1 MINYIALLVA
11 LSISGVAAY
20 YSIVGLA
27 TIFAGAWY
35 PVIMMGIVLEVGK
48 ITTASWLHRHWT
60 TANRAIR
67 YYLTIIVLVLMF
79 ITSMGI
85 FGFLSKAHLEQTAP
99 TTGNEISVE
108 QLDMRIER
116 EKRRISDSEAVID
129 QLDSAV
135 QVLTDAKRIRGNSG
149 SIAVRE
155 NQKTERDQLQTT
167 IDDAFNKIQELQDQ
181 KSVIQLEQANI
192 EAEVGPLKYIADLIY
207 GSNSSYDQLESAVR
221 IVIIILVMVFDPL
234 AIVLLIAAHAGLT
247 HSNIPKRGRPV
258 GSKNRKNLTS
268 EPKEGIL
275 KINNKDMR

>member
-1 MINYIALLVA
+1 MINYISLLVA

-35 PVIMMGIVLEVGK
+35 PVIVMGIVLEVGK
-48 ITTASWLHRHWT
+48 VTTASWLHKYWN

-67 YYLTIIVLVLMF
+67 YYLTIIVLILMF

-85 FGFLSKAHLEQTAP
+85 FGFLSKAHLEQVAP
-99 TTGNEISVE
+99 SAGNDISVE

-116 EKRRISDSEAVID
+116 ERRRISDSEAVIN

-135 QVLTDAKRIRGNSG
+135 QVLTDAKRIRGSSG

-155 NQKTERDQLQTT
+155 SQKEERESLQKI
-167 IDDAFNKIQELQDQ
+167 IDESFNKIQEFQDE
-181 KSVIQLEQANI
+181 KSLIQREQANI
-192 EAEVGPLKYIADLIY
+192 EAEVGPIKYISDLIY
-207 GSNSSYDQLESAVR
+207 GSNSTNDQLESAVR

-234 AIVLLIAAHAGLT
+234 AIVLLIASNTGLRK
-247 HSNIPKRGRPV
+247 PKSKVGRPK
-258 GSKNRKNLTS
+258 GSKNKKSFTS
-268 EPKEGIL
+268 MDKRGIL
-275 KINNKDMR
+275 KINNNDMR

>member
-1 MINYIALLVA
+1 MINYISLLVA

-35 PVIMMGIVLEVGK
+35 PVIVMGIVLEVGK
-48 ITTASWLHRHWT
+48 VTTASWLHKYWN

-67 YYLTIIVLVLMF
+67 YYLTIIVLILMF

-85 FGFLSKAHLEQTAP
+85 FGFLSKAHLEQVAP
-99 TTGNEISVE
+99 SAGNDISVE

-116 EKRRISDSEAVID
+116 ERRRIADSEAVIN

-135 QVLTDAKRIRGNSG
+135 QVLTDAKRIRGSSG

-155 NQKTERDQLQTT
+155 SQKEERESLQKI
-167 IDDAFNKIQELQDQ
+167 IDESFNKIQEFQDE
-181 KSVIQLEQANI
+181 KSLIQREQANI
-192 EAEVGPLKYIADLIY
+192 EAEVGPIKYISDLIY
-207 GSNSSYDQLESAVR
+207 GSNSTNDQLESAVR

-234 AIVLLIAAHAGLT
+234 AIVLLIASNTGLRK
-247 HSNIPKRGRPV
+247 PKSKVGRPK
-258 GSKNRKNLTS
+258 GSKNKKSFTS
-268 EPKEGIL
+268 MDKRGIL
-275 KINNKDMR
+275 KINNNDMR

>member
-1 MINYIALLVA
+1 MINYISLLVA

-35 PVIMMGIVLEVGK
+35 PVIIMGVVLELGK
-48 ITTASWLHRHWT
+48 VTTASWLHRHWQ
-60 TANRAIR
+60 TANRVMR
-67 YYLTIIVLVLMF
+67 YYLTVIVLILMF

-85 FGFLSKAHLEQTAP
+85 FGFLSKAHLEQTSP
-99 TTGNEISVE
+99 TMGNEISVE

-135 QVLTDAKRIRGNSG
+135 QVLTDAKRIRGKDG

-155 NQKTERDQLQTT
+155 SQKDERDQLQTT
-167 IDDAFNKIQELQDQ
+167 IDDAFTRIQELQDQ
-181 KSVIQLEQANI
+181 KSAIQKEQASI

-207 GSNSSYDQLESAVR
+207 GPNSSYTQLESAVR

-234 AIVLLIAAHAGLT
+234 AIVLLIASNTGLRQT
-247 HSNIPKRGRPV
+247 TKPKAGRPK
-258 GSKNRKNLTS
+258 GSKNKKDLTS
-268 EPKEGIL
+268 GPKEGIL
-275 KINNKDMR
+275 KINNNDMR